1 MNIGT
6 SIREEAKR
14 MDKAFSNL
22 LKHIDKLTPT
32 KKEQVYQWVKRYVD
46 PASSVGGRL
55 INEMRE
61 TRFNEGFECPHCASE
76 HVVRYGK
83 DKANG
88 RQRYRCKCCSKTFTD
103 TTNTVLYRTRKG
115 DEWITFV
122 DCMFKGYSLRKSAE
136 IVGVTWVTL
145 FYWRHKLLNAL
156 KQIDFEQFEGIVEVD
171 ETYFL
176 YSQKGQRGITER
188 KPRKRGGSSKHR
200 GISHEQVCVLVAR
213 DRTKATVSKVACMGR
228 IVKTKVEKMIGS
240 KLTPENV
247 LVTDAWRA
255 YKTYAKEKGIEHYR
269 IKSNDGKHVIKGL
282 YHIQNVN
289 GLHSRLKQFLNRFK
303 GVATKYLDNY
313 LAWFL
318 FVDSRSNENTKHNIK
333 DFLLSSFVFEMTDT
347 YDSLRLSKF
356 SV

>member
-1 MNIGT
+1 V
-6 SIREEAKR
+6 S
-14 MDKAFSNL
+14 KAFSNL
-22 LKHIDKLTPT
+22 LKYIDKLPHT
-32 KKEQVYQWVKRYVD
+32 KKEQVYQWVKRYVE
-46 PASSVGGRL
+46 PSSSAGGRL

-61 TRFNEGFECPHCASE
+61 TRFKEGFECPHCVSE
-76 HVVRYGK
+76 HIVRFGK
-83 DKANG
+83 YNG
-88 RQRYRCKCCSKTFTD
+88 RQRYRCKCCNKTFTD

-145 FYWRHKLLNAL
+145 FYWRHKLLSAL
-156 KQIDFEQFEGIVEVD
+156 KQMDFKQFEGIVEVD

-176 YSQKGQRGITER
+176 YSEKGKRGISDR
-188 KPRKRGGSSKHR
+188 KPRKRGGKSKHS

-228 IVKTKVEKMIGS
+228 VVKTKVDNMIGS
-240 KLTPENV
+240 KLTPDNV

-289 GLHSRLKQFLNRFK
+289 GLHSRMKQWIDRFK

-318 FVDSRSNENTKHNIK
+318 FVDSRSNESTKHNIK
-333 DFLLSSFVFEMTDT
+333 EFLLTSFVFEMTDT
-347 YDSLRLSKF
+347 YESLRLAKF
-356 SV
+356 NV